1 MRLKGI
7 AAVVTGGASGL
18 GRAACLAFAAEGARV
33 VVADLDVE
41 GAASVAAEIEGKS
54 GTAVPVRVDVT
65 SEDDVGG
72 MVDTAVRSF
81 GTLDCLYANA
91 GVEAPGSA
99 HELTLA
105 EWNRALSINLT
116 GVWLSI
122 RAALPVFLDSGGGA
136 IVTQA
141 SVAALVGQSGLA
153 AYSAAKGG
161 VTALTRQVAVEY
173 GRHRIRANAICPGLV
188 PTPLVTRTYEQQN
201 GDAVFGDESSMHTAS
216 ARRYPLRRLG
226 TPDDIANL
234 AVYLASPESS
244 WITGGVFAA
253 DGGFTAQ

>member
-1 MRLKGI
+1 MRLKDMS
-7 AAVVTGGASGL
+7 AVITGGASGL

-33 VVADLDVE
+33 VVADLDE
-41 GAASVAAEIEGKS
+41 DGAGAVAAEVEQKN

-65 SEDDVGG
+65 SEDDVRE
-72 MVDTAVRSF
+72 MVDAALRSF
-81 GTLDCLYANA
+81 GTVDCLYANA
-91 GVEAPGSA
+91 GIEAPGSA

-105 EWNRALSINLT
+105 EWDRALSINLT
-116 GVWLSI
+116 GVWLSM
-122 RAALPVFLDSGGGA
+122 RAVLPVFLDNGGGTIIA
-136 IVTQA
+136 QA

-173 GRHRIRANAICPGLV
+173 GRHGIRANTICPGLV

-201 GDAVFGDESSMHTAS
+201 GDAVFGDESAMHAAA
-216 ARRYPLRRLG
+216 ARRFPLRRLG
-226 TPDDIANL
+226 RPEDVANL
-234 AVYLASPESS
+234 AVYLASPESG

-253 DGGFTAQ
+253 DGGLTAQ